1 MKHLLGVLFLTTAA
15 IPGWAG
21 VIDFSAAFPSGNP
34 AVYQGVTFTD
44 NGSGSGSQNLTTAND
59 WSGYFSNIPGAS
71 LGNALNDSW
80 GMTNLTIDFGGPV
93 NGFSILLS
101 TGPATSWTVTAYDAG
116 NAVLGSTFVTMPGGQ
131 LAVLAS
137 LNFSGINKVT
147 IVEPSDN
154 GNITL
159 FDDLTFNGATGVP
172 EPSTLGLAGL
182 GLALAAWKMRR
193 REQRQ

>member
-1 MKHLLGVLFLTTAA
+1 LEDLLVKHLLGVLFLTTAA

-21 VIDFSAAFPSGNP
+21 VIDFSAPFPGGNP
-34 AVYQGVTFTD
+34 ATYQGITFTN
-44 NGSGSGSQNLTTAND
+44 NGSGSGGPGLSTATD
-59 WSGYFSNIPGAS
+59 WSAYFGNIPGAS

-80 GMTNLTIDFGGPV
+80 GITNLTIDFGGPV

-101 TGPATSWTVTAYDAG
+101 TGVATSWTVTAYDAG
-116 NAVLGSTFVTMPGGQ
+116 NAVLGSTFVTMPGAQ

-137 LNFSGINKVT
+137 LNFNGINKVT
-147 IVEPSDN
+147 IVEPSEN
-154 GNITL
+154 HQITL
-159 FDDLTFNGATGVP
+159 FDDLTFNTAGVP

-193 REQRQ
+193 R